1 MPDDS
6 MWKDNSR
13 RKLLKSTG
21 AVIAGG
27 MLAGCSDDASSS
39 NDSSGDGSGNTTT
52 APAKPSYH
60 AKIPEYEIES
70 TVVPHIAAIREILPE
85 ATDDRMTAETTR
97 FTDNPIAYKSMLTG
111 NVDIFK
117 GAPIMVYHGIKSG
130 SQPRV
135 IGTNVGGSDYVMV
148 VSKEVG
154 GFQDFKNSDLRFGI
168 SSKGSISHTQPVGVF
183 SKEGIKESE
192 VNFAKIGGSSARTQ
206 AVAAGK
212 IDGAALHLEQFQ
224 RLKEED
230 APVKNLALIQDYY
243 PNFIVN
249 CLAAQKGFL
258 DEHEEFVQAY
268 MNAVVKAN
276 KKATEDFDWFHST
289 MQKYFAEPMSKDSSK
304 EVWDLLANTVNAWPH
319 TKDTF
324 GTKPYDEQM
333 KLYQAAGLLEGDID
347 LDTMLVRKY
356 WDNAVDN
363 L

>member
-1 MPDDS
+1 M
-6 MWKDNSR
+6 
-13 RKLLKSTG
+13 
-21 AVIAGG
+21 IAGCNEG
-27 MLAGCSDDASSS
+27 GSAGDTEAQAGG
-39 NDSSGDGSGNTTT
+39 DSTPTPTETPT
-52 APAKPSYH
+52 ATPQASYH

-70 TVVPHIAAIREILPE
+70 TVVPHIAAIREIMPE
-85 ATDDRMTAETTR
+85 ATNDRMTAETTR

-117 GAPIMVYHGIKSG
+117 GAPIMVYQGMKSG
-130 SQPRV
+130 SEPRV

-148 VSKEVG
+148 VREDVE
-154 GFQDFKNSDLRFGI
+154 GFQDFKNSDLQFGI

-192 VNFAKIGGSSARTQ
+192 VNFVKIGGSSARTQ

-212 IDGAALHLEQFQ
+212 VDGAALHLEQFQ
-224 RLKEED
+224 RLKAED

-258 DEHEEFVQAY
+258 DEHEPFVQAY
-268 MNAVVKAN
+268 MNAVVKAS
-276 KKATEDFDWFHST
+276 KKATEDFDWFHSK
-289 MQKYFAEPMSKDSSK
+289 MQKYFAEPLTKESSK
-304 EVWDLLANTVNAWPH
+304 EVWDLLANTVQAWPH
-319 TKDTF
+319 DKDTF

-333 KLYQAAGLLEGDID
+333 KLYQAAGLLEGDVD
-347 LDTMLVRKY
+347 LDKMLVRKY